1 MGIRI
6 TSFTTPFGGFSW
18 EYTGIKERK
27 KSVPFPGPIDK
38 KLKVFISSESGTS
51 KYNKVRLKL
60 KKVIEDTQL
69 AIVYLFEEEGASS
82 LSADKGKYLALQD
95 SDVCIFLIDNA
106 DGISQD
112 VQKEIDVVNKHGIKA
127 LYLFCDEKQKEK
139 TTLEEKMIGDNFAN
153 TKPVHSFDDLCNKG
167 FKSLIEDIVTIY
179 HCYCKNQLIE
189 NPENNEKKE
198 VSLNE
203 ANTEWYNYIS
213 KTSLKQIDKCTEY
226 LEKIILG
233 RSFERLPGDT
243 QKTCDY
249 DEWGYKFL
257 PVLFEGKSIKD
268 FNTSMFC
275 ESLVQ
280 QDKTFNHIVKIRWEA
295 IYFYLEDNLQR
306 CQEKLN
312 EALSISKEKKQPI
325 WIINDILIDLRN
337 VQATIN
343 AKNNIIFSQSEAQ
356 KEIDSCSEG
365 IHYPILDRIS
375 ESLAE
380 KCLDGMFQ
388 EKIKSPYTVTF
399 GGDIE
404 QCCGMLA
411 STIIVSMYNGSLT
424 QIFLIYDRI
433 KSYVFYLCN
442 KYDDWILKLN
452 LFKLAV
458 YSQREKDVQG
468 ILNSYPSI
476 LNKMSAEEALSVLKF
491 CDNQPIAYQ
500 RFRTQLL
507 AFGKVGYLLDK
518 ESFEYCLNQI
528 VPEINK
534 WINDDKAIVSTG
546 EYIFTTLSGVA
557 YRMSQDSI
565 GKICS
570 DIIRN
575 HHYPIFYKNIFK
587 LIRENKLDIN
597 DMSEKDAQELVNQ
610 ITGLFVDETGY
621 QEISYN
627 KDFLFML
634 RKQNR
639 SLTNDLDKKVLE
651 FFPSYY
657 NSSYKL
663 ETTNNIQED
672 IPYFIQDYIEKIDSN
687 NKTQGLNGF
696 YSFGER
702 YIHTLYNILKMFDYK
717 CNRDTISNIV
727 SILSDTL
734 IESKEEIIT
743 KLDAISLL
751 ILIVLKYPES
761 LDEDKSIWENIYNQ
775 QHVIEENIR
784 DSYMSSN
791 IDRVSLQIGL
801 RLLFSIMNKDVYVDL
816 LELMPLI
823 DGDIATTISV
833 TEIIAAY
840 LSNEPDAHFSK
851 RIEAL
856 ILQNTLKWLLSE
868 NDTVRINATRILLA
882 FSKNSENIGI
892 VKNQVLKLIDN
903 DNVYIKTLILRSLNS
918 IVGIDSKTKNYI
930 IDRCNTDNS
939 YIVRKCCSEVFG
951 GK

>member
-1 MGIRI
+1 MGIRL

-27 KSVPFPGPIDK
+27 KSVPFPVSIDK
-38 KLKVFISSESGTS
+38 KLKVFISSKSGTS

-69 AIVYLFEEEGASS
+69 ATVYLFEEEGASS
-82 LSADKGKYLALQD
+82 LSADKSNNLAIQD

-112 VQKEIDVVNKHGIKA
+112 VQKEIDAVNKHGIKA

-139 TTLEEKMIGDNFAN
+139 TPIEERMTGASFAH
-153 TKPVHSFDDLCNKG
+153 TKRVHRFDDLCKEG
-167 FKSLIEDIVTIY
+167 FKSLVEDIVTIY
-179 HCYCKNQLIE
+179 HCYCKGYQLEKPKI
-189 NPENNEKKE
+189 NESKE
-198 VSLNE
+198 ISLGE
-203 ANTEWYNYIS
+203 SDVPYNYIP
-213 KTSLKQIDKCTEY
+213 KTSLEQIDKCTEY
-226 LEKIILG
+226 FEKIILG
-233 RSFERLPGDT
+233 RSFDRFPEDT

-249 DEWGYKFL
+249 DEWGCKFL
-257 PVLFEGKSIKD
+257 PVLFEGKSIKN

-280 QDKTFNHIVKIRWEA
+280 QDETFNRIVKIRWEA

-312 EALSISKEKKQPI
+312 DALSISKRTKQPI
-325 WIINDILIDLRN
+325 WVINDILIDLRN

-404 QCCGMLA
+404 QCCRMLA

-424 QIFLIYDRI
+424 QILLIYDRI
-433 KSYVFYLCN
+433 KSYVFYLSN

-468 ILNSYPSI
+468 ILDTYPTI

-507 AFGKVGYLLDK
+507 AFGKVGYLLDDN
-518 ESFEYCLNQI
+518 SFESYLDQM
-528 VPEINK
+528 VSEINK

-546 EYIFTTLSGVA
+546 EYIFIALSGVA
-557 YRMSQDSI
+557 YRMSQDLLGNICSKMI
-565 GKICS
+565 GKK
-570 DIIRN
+570 
-575 HHYPIFYKNIFK
+575 HYPKYYRNIFN
-587 LIRENKLDIN
+587 LVSTNKLDIN
-597 DMSEKDAQELVNQ
+597 NMDKSNAQNFIGQ
-610 ITGLFVDETGY
+610 ITGLFLDEYGR
-621 QEISYN
+621 QIISHS

-634 RKQNR
+634 RKQN
-639 SLTNDLDKKVLE
+639 SNLTEDFDKKVLE
-651 FFPSYY
+651 FFPNYY

-672 IPYFIQDYIEKIDSN
+672 IPYFIQDYIAKIDSN
-687 NKTQGLNGF
+687 NKTQGLNGH
-696 YSFGER
+696 YSYGER
-702 YIHTLYNILKMFDYK
+702 YIHTLYNILKLFDYK
-717 CNRDTISNIV
+717 CNSDTISDIV

-734 IESKEEIIT
+734 IESKEEIII

-761 LDEDKSIWENIYNQ
+761 LNNDKSIWEKIFNN
-775 QHVIEENIR
+775 QHVIDENIG
-784 DSYMSSN
+784 DSFMFSN
-791 IDRVSLQIGL
+791 IDRVSLKIGL
-801 RLLFSIMNKDVYVDL
+801 RLLFGAMNKDVYIDL

-833 TEIIAAY
+833 SEIIAEY
-840 LSNEPDAHFSK
+840 YDSNPDAKLSK

-856 ILQNTLKWLLSE
+856 ILQNTLKWLLCE
-868 NDTVRINATRILLA
+868 NDTVRINATRILLSL
-882 FSKNSENIGI
+882 SKEKESIGI
-892 VKNQVLKLIDN
+892 VKNQILKLIDN
-903 DNVYIKTLILRSLNS
+903 DNVYIKTMIIRSLNS
-918 IVGIDSKTKNYI
+918 IEEIDKRTKDYI
-930 IDRCNTDNS
+930 IEKCKVDNS
-939 YIVRKCCSEVFG
+939 YIVRKCCLEVFRE
-951 GK
+951 K

>member
-1 MGIRI
+1 MGIRL

-27 KSVPFPGPIDK
+27 KSVPFPVSIDK
-38 KLKVFISSESGTS
+38 KLKVFISSKSGTS

-69 AIVYLFEEEGASS
+69 ATVYLFEEEGASS
-82 LSADKGKYLALQD
+82 LSADKSNNLAIQD

-112 VQKEIDVVNKHGIKA
+112 VQKEIDAVNKHGIKA

-139 TTLEEKMIGDNFAN
+139 TPIEERMTGASFAH
-153 TKPVHSFDDLCNKG
+153 TKRVHRFDDLCKEG
-167 FKSLIEDIVTIY
+167 VKSLVEDIVTIY
-179 HCYCKNQLIE
+179 HCYCKGYQLEKPKINE
-189 NPENNEKKE
+189 NKE
-198 VSLNE
+198 ISLGE
-203 ANTEWYNYIS
+203 SDVPYNYIP
-213 KTSLKQIDKCTEY
+213 KTSLEQIDKCTEY
-226 LEKIILG
+226 FEKIILG
-233 RSFERLPGDT
+233 RSFDRFPEDT

-249 DEWGYKFL
+249 DEWGCKFL
-257 PVLFEGKSIKD
+257 PVLFEGKSIKN

-280 QDKTFNHIVKIRWEA
+280 QDETFNRIVKIRWEA

-312 EALSISKEKKQPI
+312 DALSISKRTKQPI
-325 WIINDILIDLRN
+325 WVINDILIDLRN

-404 QCCGMLA
+404 QCCRMLA

-424 QIFLIYDRI
+424 QILLIYDRI
-433 KSYVFYLCN
+433 KSYVFYLSN

-468 ILNSYPSI
+468 ILDTYPTI

-507 AFGKVGYLLDK
+507 AFGKVGYLLDDN
-518 ESFEYCLNQI
+518 SFESYLDQM
-528 VPEINK
+528 VSEINK

-546 EYIFTTLSGVA
+546 EYIFIALSGVA
-557 YRMSQDSI
+557 YRMSQDLLGNICSKMI
-565 GKICS
+565 GKK
-570 DIIRN
+570 
-575 HHYPIFYKNIFK
+575 HYPKYYRNIFN
-587 LIRENKLDIN
+587 LVSTNKLDIN
-597 DMSEKDAQELVNQ
+597 NMDKSNAQNFIGQ
-610 ITGLFVDETGY
+610 ITGLFLDEYGR
-621 QEISYN
+621 QIISHS

-634 RKQNR
+634 RKQN
-639 SLTNDLDKKVLE
+639 SNLTEDFDKKVLE
-651 FFPSYY
+651 FFPNYY

-672 IPYFIQDYIEKIDSN
+672 IPYFIQDYIAKIDSN
-687 NKTQGLNGF
+687 NKTQGLNGH
-696 YSFGER
+696 YSYGER
-702 YIHTLYNILKMFDYK
+702 YIHTLYNILKLFDYK
-717 CNRDTISNIV
+717 CNSDTISDIV

-734 IESKEEIIT
+734 IESKEEIII

-761 LDEDKSIWENIYNQ
+761 LNNDKSIWEKIFNN
-775 QHVIEENIR
+775 QHVIDENIG
-784 DSYMSSN
+784 DSFMFSN
-791 IDRVSLQIGL
+791 IDRVSLKIGL
-801 RLLFSIMNKDVYVDL
+801 RLLFGAMNKDVYIDL

-833 TEIIAAY
+833 SEIIAEY
-840 LSNEPDAHFSK
+840 YDSNPDAKLSK

-856 ILQNTLKWLLSE
+856 ILQNTLKWLLCE
-868 NDTVRINATRILLA
+868 NDTVRINATRILLSL
-882 FSKNSENIGI
+882 SKEKESIGI
-892 VKNQVLKLIDN
+892 VKNQILKLIDN
-903 DNVYIKTLILRSLNS
+903 DNVYIKTMIIRSLNS
-918 IVGIDSKTKNYI
+918 IEEIDKRTKDYI
-930 IDRCNTDNS
+930 IEKCKVDNS
-939 YIVRKCCSEVFG
+939 YIVRKCCLEVFRE
-951 GK
+951 K

>member
-1 MGIRI
+1 MGIRL

-27 KSVPFPGPIDK
+27 KSVPFPVSIDK
-38 KLKVFISSESGTS
+38 KLKVFISSKSGTS

-69 AIVYLFEEEGASS
+69 ATVYLFEEEGASS
-82 LSADKGKYLALQD
+82 LSADKSNNLAIQD

-112 VQKEIDVVNKHGIKA
+112 VQKEIDAVNKHGIKA
-127 LYLFCDEKQKEK
+127 LYLFCDEKQKAK
-139 TTLEEKMIGDNFAN
+139 TPIEERMTGASFAH
-153 TKPVHSFDDLCNKG
+153 TKRVHRFDDLCKEG
-167 FKSLIEDIVTIY
+167 FRSLVEDIVTIY
-179 HCYCKNQLIE
+179 HCYCKGYQLEKPKINE
-189 NPENNEKKE
+189 NKE
-198 VSLNE
+198 ISLGE
-203 ANTEWYNYIS
+203 SDVPYNYIP
-213 KTSLKQIDKCTEY
+213 KTSLEQIDKCTEY

-233 RSFERLPGDT
+233 KSFGRFPGT
-243 QKTCDY
+243 MQKTCDY

-257 PVLFEGKSIKD
+257 PVLFEGKSIKG

-275 ESLVQ
+275 DSLVQ
-280 QDKTFNHIVKIRWEA
+280 QDETFNHIVKIRWEA

-312 EALSISKEKKQPI
+312 EALSFSKEKKQPI
-325 WIINDILIDLRN
+325 WVINDILIDLRN

-424 QIFLIYDRI
+424 QILLIYDRI
-433 KSYVFYLCN
+433 KSYVFYLSN

-507 AFGKVGYLLDK
+507 AFGKVGYLLDDN
-518 ESFEYCLNQI
+518 SFESYLDQM
-528 VPEINK
+528 VSEINK

-546 EYIFTTLSGVA
+546 EYIFIALSGVA
-557 YRMSQDSI
+557 YRMSQDLLGNICSEMI
-565 GKICS
+565 GKK
-570 DIIRN
+570 
-575 HHYPIFYKNIFK
+575 HYPKYYRNIFN
-587 LIRENKLDIN
+587 LVSTNKLDIN
-597 DMSEKDAQELVNQ
+597 NMDKSNAQNFIGQ
-610 ITGLFVDETGY
+610 ITGLFLDEYGH
-621 QEISYN
+621 QIISHS

-634 RKQNR
+634 RKQN
-639 SLTNDLDKKVLE
+639 SNLTEDLDKKVLE
-651 FFPSYY
+651 FFPNYY

-672 IPYFIQDYIEKIDSN
+672 IPYFIQDYIAKIDSN
-687 NKTQGLNGF
+687 NKTQGLNGH
-696 YSFGER
+696 YSYGER
-702 YIHTLYNILKMFDYK
+702 YIHTLYNILKMFDYR
-717 CNRDTISNIV
+717 CNSDTISDIV

-734 IESKEEIIT
+734 IESKEEIII

-761 LDEDKSIWENIYNQ
+761 LNNDKSIWEKIFNN
-775 QHVIEENIR
+775 QHVIDENIG
-784 DSYMSSN
+784 DSFMSSN
-791 IDRVSLQIGL
+791 IDRVSLKIGL
-801 RLLFSIMNKDVYVDL
+801 RLLFSAMNKDVYIDL

-833 TEIIAAY
+833 SEIIAEY
-840 LSNEPDAHFSK
+840 YDSNPDAKFSK

-856 ILQNTLKWLLSE
+856 ILQNTLKWLLYE
-868 NDTVRINATRILLA
+868 NDTVRINATRILLS
-882 FSKNSENIGI
+882 FSKEKESIGI
-892 VKNQVLKLIDN
+892 VKNQILKLIDN
-903 DNVYIKTLILRSLNS
+903 DNVYIKTLIIRSLNS
-918 IVGIDSKTKNYI
+918 IEEIDKRTKDYI
-930 IDRCNTDNS
+930 IEKCKVDNS
-939 YIVRKCCSEVFG
+939 YIVRKCCLEVFRE
-951 GK
+951 K

>member
-1 MGIRI
+1 MGIRL
-6 TSFTTPFGGFSW
+6 TSFTTPVGGFSW

-27 KSVPFPGPIDK
+27 KSVPFPVSIDK
-38 KLKVFISSESGTS
+38 KLKVFISSKSGTS

-69 AIVYLFEEEGASS
+69 ATVYLFEEEGASS
-82 LSADKGKYLALQD
+82 LSADKSNNLAIQD

-112 VQKEIDVVNKHGIKA
+112 VQKEIDAVNKHGIKA

-139 TTLEEKMIGDNFAN
+139 TPIEERMTGASFAH
-153 TKPVHSFDDLCNKG
+153 TKRVHRFDDLCKEG
-167 FKSLIEDIVTIY
+167 FKSLVEDIVTIY
-179 HCYCKNQLIE
+179 HCYCKGYQLEKPKINE
-189 NPENNEKKE
+189 NKE
-198 VSLNE
+198 ISLGE
-203 ANTEWYNYIS
+203 SDVPYNYIP
-213 KTSLKQIDKCTEY
+213 KTSLEQIDKCTEY
-226 LEKIILG
+226 FEKIILG
-233 RSFERLPGDT
+233 RSFDRFPEDT

-249 DEWGYKFL
+249 DEWGCKFL
-257 PVLFEGKSIKD
+257 PVLFEGKSIKN

-280 QDKTFNHIVKIRWEA
+280 QDETFNRIVKIRWEA

-312 EALSISKEKKQPI
+312 DALSISKRTKQPI
-325 WIINDILIDLRN
+325 WVINDILIDLRN

-404 QCCGMLA
+404 QCCRMLA

-424 QIFLIYDRI
+424 QILLIYDRI
-433 KSYVFYLCN
+433 KSYVFYLSN

-468 ILNSYPSI
+468 ILDTYPTI

-507 AFGKVGYLLDK
+507 AFGKVGYLLDDN
-518 ESFEYCLNQI
+518 SFESYLDQM
-528 VPEINK
+528 VSEINK

-546 EYIFTTLSGVA
+546 EYIFIALSGVA
-557 YRMSQDSI
+557 YRMSQDLLGNICSKMI
-565 GKICS
+565 GKK
-570 DIIRN
+570 
-575 HHYPIFYKNIFK
+575 HYPKYYRNIFN
-587 LIRENKLDIN
+587 LVSTNKLDIN
-597 DMSEKDAQELVNQ
+597 NMDKSNAQNFIGQ
-610 ITGLFVDETGY
+610 ITGLFLDEYGR
-621 QEISYN
+621 QIISHS

-634 RKQNR
+634 RKQN
-639 SLTNDLDKKVLE
+639 SNLTEDFDKKVLE
-651 FFPSYY
+651 FFPNYY

-672 IPYFIQDYIEKIDSN
+672 IPYFIQDYIAKIDSN
-687 NKTQGLNGF
+687 NKTQGLNGH
-696 YSFGER
+696 YSYGER
-702 YIHTLYNILKMFDYK
+702 YIHTLYNILKLFDYK
-717 CNRDTISNIV
+717 CNSDTISDIV

-734 IESKEEIIT
+734 IESKEEIII

-761 LDEDKSIWENIYNQ
+761 LNNDKSIWEKIFNN
-775 QHVIEENIR
+775 QHVIDENIG
-784 DSYMSSN
+784 DSFMFSN
-791 IDRVSLQIGL
+791 IDRVSLKIGL
-801 RLLFSIMNKDVYVDL
+801 RLLFGAMNKDVYIDL

-833 TEIIAAY
+833 SEIIAEY
-840 LSNEPDAHFSK
+840 YDSNPDAKLSK

-856 ILQNTLKWLLSE
+856 ILQNTLKWLLCE
-868 NDTVRINATRILLA
+868 NDTVRINATRILLSL
-882 FSKNSENIGI
+882 SKEKESIGI
-892 VKNQVLKLIDN
+892 VKNQILKLIDN
-903 DNVYIKTLILRSLNS
+903 DNVYIKTMIIRSLNS
-918 IVGIDSKTKNYI
+918 IEEIDKRTKDYI
-930 IDRCNTDNS
+930 IEKCKVDNS
-939 YIVRKCCSEVFG
+939 YIVRKCCLEVFRE
-951 GK
+951 K

>member
-1 MGIRI
+1 MGIRL

-27 KSVPFPGPIDK
+27 KSVPFPVSIDK
-38 KLKVFISSESGTS
+38 KLKVFISSKSGTS
-51 KYNKVRLKL
+51 KYNKFRLKL
-60 KKVIEDTQL
+60 KQVIEDTQL
-69 AIVYLFEEEGASS
+69 ATVYLFEEEGASS
-82 LSADKGKYLALQD
+82 LSADKSNNLAIQD

-112 VQKEIDVVNKHGIKA
+112 VQKEIDAVNKHGIKA

-139 TTLEEKMIGDNFAN
+139 TPIEERMTGASFAH
-153 TKPVHSFDDLCNKG
+153 TKRVHRFDDLCKEG
-167 FKSLIEDIVTIY
+167 FKSLVEDIVTIY
-179 HCYCKNQLIE
+179 HCYCKGYQLEKPKINE
-189 NPENNEKKE
+189 NKE
-198 VSLNE
+198 ISLGE
-203 ANTEWYNYIS
+203 SDVPYNYIP
-213 KTSLKQIDKCTEY
+213 KTSLEQIDKCTEY
-226 LEKIILG
+226 FEKIILG
-233 RSFERLPGDT
+233 RSFDRFPEDT

-249 DEWGYKFL
+249 DEWGCKFL
-257 PVLFEGKSIKD
+257 PVLFEGKSIKN

-280 QDKTFNHIVKIRWEA
+280 QDETFNRIVKIRWEA

-312 EALSISKEKKQPI
+312 DALSISKRTKQPI
-325 WIINDILIDLRN
+325 WVINDILIDLRN

-404 QCCGMLA
+404 QCCRMLA

-424 QIFLIYDRI
+424 QILLIYDRI
-433 KSYVFYLCN
+433 KSYVFYLSN

-468 ILNSYPSI
+468 ILDTYPTI

-507 AFGKVGYLLDK
+507 AFGKVGYLLDDN
-518 ESFEYCLNQI
+518 SFESYLDQM
-528 VPEINK
+528 VSEINK

-546 EYIFTTLSGVA
+546 EYIFIALSGVA
-557 YRMSQDSI
+557 YRMSQDLLGNICSKMI
-565 GKICS
+565 GKK
-570 DIIRN
+570 
-575 HHYPIFYKNIFK
+575 HYPKYYRNIFN
-587 LIRENKLDIN
+587 LVSTNKLDIN
-597 DMSEKDAQELVNQ
+597 NMDKSNAQNFIGQ
-610 ITGLFVDETGY
+610 ITGLFLDEYGR
-621 QEISYN
+621 QIISHS

-634 RKQNR
+634 RKQN
-639 SLTNDLDKKVLE
+639 SNLTEDFDKKVLE
-651 FFPSYY
+651 FFPNYY

-672 IPYFIQDYIEKIDSN
+672 IPYFIQDYIAKIDSN
-687 NKTQGLNGF
+687 NKTQGLNGH
-696 YSFGER
+696 YSYGER
-702 YIHTLYNILKMFDYK
+702 YIHTLYNILKLFDYK
-717 CNRDTISNIV
+717 CNSDTISDIV

-734 IESKEEIIT
+734 IESKEEIII

-761 LDEDKSIWENIYNQ
+761 LNNDKSIWEKIFNN
-775 QHVIEENIR
+775 QHVIDENIG
-784 DSYMSSN
+784 DSFMFSN
-791 IDRVSLQIGL
+791 IDRVSLKIGL
-801 RLLFSIMNKDVYVDL
+801 RLLFGAMNKDVYIDL

-833 TEIIAAY
+833 SEIIAEY
-840 LSNEPDAHFSK
+840 YDSNPDAKLSK

-856 ILQNTLKWLLSE
+856 ILQNTLKWLLCE
-868 NDTVRINATRILLA
+868 NDTVRINATRILLSL
-882 FSKNSENIGI
+882 SKEKESIGI
-892 VKNQVLKLIDN
+892 VKNQILKLIDN
-903 DNVYIKTLILRSLNS
+903 DNVYIKTMIIRSLNS
-918 IVGIDSKTKNYI
+918 IEEIDKRTKDYI
-930 IDRCNTDNS
+930 IEKCKVDNS
-939 YIVRKCCSEVFG
+939 YIVRKCCLEVFRE
-951 GK
+951 K

>member
-1 MGIRI
+1 MGIRL
-6 TSFTTPFGGFSW
+6 TSFTTPVGGFSW

-27 KSVPFPGPIDK
+27 KSVPFPVSIDK
-38 KLKVFISSESGTS
+38 KLKVFISSKSGTS

-69 AIVYLFEEEGASS
+69 ATVYLFEEEGASS
-82 LSADKGKYLALQD
+82 LSADKSNNLAIQD

-112 VQKEIDVVNKHGIKA
+112 VQKEIDAVNKHGIKA
-127 LYLFCDEKQKEK
+127 LYLFRDEKQKEK
-139 TTLEEKMIGDNFAN
+139 TPIEERMTGASFAH
-153 TKPVHSFDDLCNKG
+153 TKRVHRFDDLCKEG
-167 FKSLIEDIVTIY
+167 FKSLVEDIVTIY
-179 HCYCKNQLIE
+179 HCYCKGYQLEKPKINE
-189 NPENNEKKE
+189 NKE
-198 VSLNE
+198 ISLGE
-203 ANTEWYNYIS
+203 SDVPYNYIP
-213 KTSLKQIDKCTEY
+213 KTSLEQIDKCTEY
-226 LEKIILG
+226 FEKIILG
-233 RSFERLPGDT
+233 RSFDRFPEDT

-249 DEWGYKFL
+249 DEWGCKFL
-257 PVLFEGKSIKD
+257 PVLFEGKSIKN

-280 QDKTFNHIVKIRWEA
+280 QDETFNRIVKIRWEA

-312 EALSISKEKKQPI
+312 DALSISKRTKQPI
-325 WIINDILIDLRN
+325 WVINDILIDLRN

-404 QCCGMLA
+404 QCCRMLA

-424 QIFLIYDRI
+424 QILLIYDRI
-433 KSYVFYLCN
+433 KSYVFYLSN

-468 ILNSYPSI
+468 ILDTYPTI

-507 AFGKVGYLLDK
+507 AFGKVGYLLDDN
-518 ESFEYCLNQI
+518 SFESYLDQM
-528 VPEINK
+528 VSEINK

-546 EYIFTTLSGVA
+546 EYIFIALSGVA
-557 YRMSQDSI
+557 YRMSQDLLGNICSKMI
-565 GKICS
+565 GKK
-570 DIIRN
+570 
-575 HHYPIFYKNIFK
+575 HYPKYYRNIFN
-587 LIRENKLDIN
+587 LVSTNKLDIN
-597 DMSEKDAQELVNQ
+597 NMDKSNAQNFIGQ
-610 ITGLFVDETGY
+610 ITGLFLDEYGR
-621 QEISYN
+621 QIISHS

-634 RKQNR
+634 RKQN
-639 SLTNDLDKKVLE
+639 SNLTEDFDKKVLE
-651 FFPSYY
+651 FFPNYY

-672 IPYFIQDYIEKIDSN
+672 IPYFIQDYIAKIDSN
-687 NKTQGLNGF
+687 NKTQGLNGH
-696 YSFGER
+696 YSYGER
-702 YIHTLYNILKMFDYK
+702 YIHTLYNILKLFDYK
-717 CNRDTISNIV
+717 CNSDTISDIV

-734 IESKEEIIT
+734 IESKEEIII

-761 LDEDKSIWENIYNQ
+761 LNNDKSIWEKIFNN
-775 QHVIEENIR
+775 QHVIDENIG
-784 DSYMSSN
+784 DSFMFSN
-791 IDRVSLQIGL
+791 IDRVSLKIGL
-801 RLLFSIMNKDVYVDL
+801 RLLFGAMNKDVYIDL

-833 TEIIAAY
+833 SEIIAEY
-840 LSNEPDAHFSK
+840 YDSNPDAKLSK

-856 ILQNTLKWLLSE
+856 ILQNTLKWLLCE
-868 NDTVRINATRILLA
+868 NDTVRINATRILLSL
-882 FSKNSENIGI
+882 SKEKESIGI
-892 VKNQVLKLIDN
+892 VKNQILKLIDN
-903 DNVYIKTLILRSLNS
+903 DNVYIKTMIIRSLNS
-918 IVGIDSKTKNYI
+918 IEEIDKRTKDYI
-930 IDRCNTDNS
+930 IEKCKVDNS
-939 YIVRKCCSEVFG
+939 YIVRKCCLEVFRE
-951 GK
+951 K